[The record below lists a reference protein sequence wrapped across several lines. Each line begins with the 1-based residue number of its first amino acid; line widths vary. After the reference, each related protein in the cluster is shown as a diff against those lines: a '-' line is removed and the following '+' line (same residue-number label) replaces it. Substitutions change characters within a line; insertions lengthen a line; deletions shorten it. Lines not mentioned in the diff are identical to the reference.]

1 MKKIVLAALA
11 ALFALST
18 PALASIVSGK
28 STIVQQDEGGQKPEG
43 EGGGE
48 GGGGGGGGGGGD

>member
-18 PALASIVSGK
+18 PALASVISGK
-28 STIVQQDEGGQKPEG
+28 APVVQQEEG
-43 EGGGE
+43 EKKQE
-48 GGGGGGGGGGGD
+48 GGGGGGGGD